1 MPRPAS
7 AAAANEARNSEGVS
21 TGMGDPP
28 RLCPVATRGW
38 RRTRLD
44 TAMVWQTGQAGR
56 RVSAIARHDRAGPAA
71 RVTDAGYG
79 SDTAFRDGA
88 RPVRAGLS
96 AAAPVTKWR
105 RNPRNRR
112 FGLENGQPRALPGSR
127 PLERRSSPAP
137 RIAPYWVDAS
147 LQKPGSR
154 RARQGVA
161 PRRQPARC
169 ASG

>member
-44 TAMVWQTGQAGR
+44 TAMVRQTGQAGR

-71 RVTDAGYG
+71 RVTDAATGP
-79 SDTAFRDGA
+79 T
-88 RPVRAGLS
+88 
-96 AAAPVTKWR
+96 
-105 RNPRNRR
+105 RR
-112 FGLENGQPRALPGSR
+112 FATALNLSEQAFKQLPRLRNGAATLG
-127 PLERRSSPAP
+127 
-137 RIAPYWVDAS
+137 
-147 LQKPGSR
+147 
-154 RARQGVA
+154 
-161 PRRQPARC
+161 
-169 ASG
+169 